1 MALTLVSDPTQ
12 AGFNAYCTV
21 AFATD
26 HATSILNT
34 TWASLT
40 TAQKEASIIHATR
53 QMDVL
58 RWQGSK
64 TSGLQ
69 EHEFPRSY
77 LWRSGNSKSISW
89 NDSQLDSDYLFS
101 STEIPYFL
109 QQATAELAIQLS
121 QSNTTLPNG
130 TEGFREIS
138 VDSIKLV
145 MDSKDRLS
153 FFTDNVRNL
162 CWRWLANQSKFN
174 APVVRVG

>member
-1 MALTLVSDPTQ
+1 MALTLVSDPAQ
-12 AGFNAYCTV
+12 AGFNAYCSV

-40 TAQKEASIIHATR
+40 TAQKEASIIFATR
-53 QMDVL
+53 EMDVL
-58 RWQGSK
+58 QWQGSK

-77 LWRSGNSKSISW
+77 LWRSGNSKSIQW

-109 QQATAELAIQLS
+109 QQSTAELAIQLS
-121 QSNTTLPNG
+121 QSNTTLPSG
-130 TEGFREIS
+130 VEGFKSIKVSEIS
-138 VDSIKLV
+138 LE
-145 MDSKDRLS
+145 MNAKDRLS

-162 CWRWLANQSKFN
+162 CWRWLANSSKYN
-174 APVVRVG
+174 APVVRV